1 LAALFLSL
9 LLRALTPTPTRAPIY
24 PDAPGS
30 GPIYRKGAAG
40 GNNWPLRGG
49 KKSNFEGGV
58 RVNALV
64 SGGLLPSA
72 ARGSS
77 LTDLMAM
84 EDLYATY
91 CALAGVDPA
100 DARAAAAGLPPVDG
114 LNLWP
119 LLSGANASAPRTE
132 VWLGSGGAGDSDG
145 STNPIVQGYIR
156 ADGYKVLYGNVIENT
171 WTGPFYRAFLPP
183 ALSPSAPRA
192 PPLLKP

>member
-1 LAALFLSL
+1 M
-9 LLRALTPTPTRAPIY
+9 
-24 PDAPGS
+24 
-30 GPIYRKGAAG
+30 
-40 GNNWPLRGG
+40 
-49 KKSNFEGGV
+49 

-64 SGGLLPSA
+64 SGGLLPAA
-72 ARGSS
+72 ARGST

-91 CALAGVDPA
+91 CALAGVEPA

-171 WTGPFYRAFLPP
+171 WTGPFYRACGAWRHAAAAAPP
-183 ALSPSAPRA
+183 AVPAAAAPPLHPLSLTAASPESRA
-192 PPLLKP
+192 PPTSPTSLSL